1 MSKSNI
7 SSFDLNLLLIFDAL
21 MKERSVTRAGLMLG
35 MSQPSVSAAL
45 RRLRADIGDPLFV
58 KTRTGMEP
66 TRYAVALHPSITQ
79 GLAMLK
85 SGLLGSSPFDPA
97 LESRDFKLLLSDIG
111 QVLYLPRLM
120 MRLRNLAPLSTITVV
135 QVPRDRYRDSLESGE
150 VDLALGY
157 LPQLG
162 STFYQRRILQ
172 DTFVC
177 LASNAHPRIGKKI
190 SLKRFCAE
198 SHIAIAPSG
207 VAPNL
212 LEQTLQSLRI
222 RREVVLKIPSFLAA
236 PPIVRDTEL
245 LASVPSMTV
254 KAMSPVAG
262 VRQMPL
268 PFATPFFT
276 VNQYWHQRQHNDKG
290 NQWLRNLISEVM
302 QEAFEGLS

>member
-111 QVLYLPRLM
+111 QVL
-120 MRLRNLAPLSTITVV
+120 
-135 QVPRDRYRDSLESGE
+135 
-150 VDLALGY
+150 
-157 LPQLG
+157 
-162 STFYQRRILQ
+162 
-172 DTFVC
+172 
-177 LASNAHPRIGKKI
+177 I
-190 SLKRFCAE
+190 S
-198 SHIAIAPSG
+198 I
-207 VAPNL
+207 
-212 LEQTLQSLRI
+212 QS
-222 RREVVLKIPSFLAA
+222 
-236 PPIVRDTEL
+236 
-245 LASVPSMTV
+245 
-254 KAMSPVAG
+254 
-262 VRQMPL
+262 
-268 PFATPFFT
+268 
-276 VNQYWHQRQHNDKG
+276 
-290 NQWLRNLISEVM
+290 
-302 QEAFEGLS
+302 